1 VRRPPLS
8 VTCSAGDG
16 FVFGTAAARCDLRSK
31 QVPHSCAFAM
41 NEESILSTVENL
53 ILVCE
58 EAADG
63 YLHASRKVSD
73 STLKLLLES
82 YSFQRHT
89 FADRLQGA
97 VPEASPNRA
106 EVLQQQD
113 DHGWS
118 TLIGN
123 KDPMDE
129 ASVLAAC
136 EWAEESSLSAYR
148 EALEQQSIPDRLKE
162 LISSQFTE
170 IVAAQ
175 NWVGDTHDSLVQT
188 PPATVF

>member
-1 VRRPPLS
+1 
-8 VTCSAGDG
+8 
-16 FVFGTAAARCDLRSK
+16 
-31 QVPHSCAFAM
+31 M

-136 EWAEESSLSAYR
+136 EWPKKAHSPPTGRHWNNSRSLTG
-148 EALEQQSIPDRLKE
+148 LK
-162 LISSQFTE
+162 
-170 IVAAQ
+170 
-175 NWVGDTHDSLVQT
+175 SLF
-188 PPATVF
+188 PHNSRKS